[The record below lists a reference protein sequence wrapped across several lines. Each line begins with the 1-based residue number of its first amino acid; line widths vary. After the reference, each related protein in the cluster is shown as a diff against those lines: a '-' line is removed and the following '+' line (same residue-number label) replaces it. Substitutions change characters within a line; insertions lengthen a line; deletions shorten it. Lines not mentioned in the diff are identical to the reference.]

1 MKMQQ
6 KFVGVGFWKDV
17 ETSYTRKNS
26 NTESYLSGVGSV
38 CSLGKFLGV
47 KPWNHPQYQ
56 ATRS

>member
-1 MKMQQ
+1 MKMQYSSLVED
-6 KFVGVGFWKDV
+6 FGSDV

-47 KPWNHPQYQ
+47 KPWNHPQYR